1 MFAHARRRCAQS
13 IAKSSIQPSEPIPSF
28 LLPALSRSAAAR
40 TFTTTSSCHSK
51 IGSAPLSVPSGVTFQ
66 VVAPSAKNRGS
77 RLQAMSTVHV
87 KGPLGELSMDVPHYV
102 NIDQDPSL
110 GGPTLTIQD
119 STDAKQKAMWGVL
132 IPIVL

>member
-1 MFAHARRRCAQS
+1 M
-13 IAKSSIQPSEPIPSF
+13 
-28 LLPALSRSAAAR
+28 
-40 TFTTTSSCHSK
+40 
-51 IGSAPLSVPSGVTFQ
+51 
-66 VVAPSAKNRGS
+66 
-77 RLQAMSTVHV
+77 QAMSTVHV